1 MKALI
6 FLFLLSVAC
15 ENTQAQRVVTGKVVD
30 IGNRRLTGVSVTLKG
45 TDRKTTTDSYG
56 NFSIGL
62 ASADS
67 LLVFSSIGYHPVYIS
82 AHEMPFP
89 HTVVLPT
96 NPKEMGLDPDQVIVV
111 CKNRKTPK
119 EIISEIK
126 IGPIP
131 LYYEGQSRFYRA
143 TSPVLKSL

>member
-1 MKALI
+1 MKVLI
-6 FLFLLSVAC
+6 FLFLLSVAS

-30 IGNRRLTGVSVTLKG
+30 IGNRRLTGVSITLKG
-45 TDRKTTTDSYG
+45 TDMKTATDSNG
-56 NFSIGL
+56 NFRVEL

-67 LLVFSSIGYHPVYIS
+67 LLIFSSTGYHTVYIS

-89 HTVVLPT
+89 NTVVLPT
-96 NPKEMGLDPDQVIVV
+96 NPKEMDLDQVIVV

-131 LYYEGQSRFYRA
+131 LYYEGESRFYRA